1 MSAKSCTF
9 AAEMIEKMSIEEM
22 THTAWR
28 CRHSYFFTQK
38 TGMICRKCVGKGEL
52 TDKICSKCPKWQ
64 PSELAEDY
72 FAGRLKGDRR
82 AKILTQ
88 IYLDRKKSG
97 TF

>member
-9 AAEMIEKMSIEEM
+9 AAEMTEKMSIEEM

-28 CRHSYFFTQK
+28 CRHSYYFTQK
-38 TGMICRKCVGKGEL
+38 TGMICRKCVGREA
-52 TDKICSKCPKWQ
+52 TDRICSKCTKWQ

-82 AKILTQ
+82 AKALTQ